1 METCTRLLHNAFE
14 NFIRDDNGRDRDD
27 IEFMC
32 ENWPNNFMLQ
42 NTKDTT
48 SLELSLQSTATRIDN
63 KVYTAATLTRDEKIN
78 LIRDMSILVHLMDVY
93 NGDTRLLGGHGD
105 VDINALKKA
114 LIGTAAALQA
124 NIVNAETTV
133 RT

>member
-78 LIRDMSILVHLMDVY
+78 LIRDMSILAHLMDVY

-124 NIVNAETTV
+124 NSVNAETTV

>member
-1 METCTRLLHNAFE
+1 METCTRLLRNAFE
-14 NFIRDDNGRDRDD
+14 KFVRADNGTDRDA

-42 NTKDTT
+42 NREDTAG
-48 SLELSLQSTATRIDN
+48 LELSLQATARRIDD
-63 KVYTAATLTRDEKIN
+63 KIYTAAALTRDEKMN
-78 LIRDMSILVHLMDVY
+78 LMRDMSILAHLMDVY

-124 NIVNAETTV
+124 NIVNCG
-133 RT
+133 